1 MATGAEFISKRD
13 RTDEIWNKPGAK
25 VETDIRSGAPMLQ
38 KGENPYAVMG
48 VKMELLRTSLR
59 TILKDQYSNADE
71 LAKGIEKA
79 VAKMT
84 PAEVEMIPRLEGN
97 EGKNAIKDL
106 SIKLAEAVLPELPTS
121 AIEELKEE
129 IAQQLDDAA

>member
-13 RTDEIWNKPGAK
+13 RTDEILNKPGAK

>member
-1 MATGAEFISKRD
+1 MATGPEFLSKRD
-13 RTDEIWNKPGAK
+13 RTGETWIKPEAK
-25 VETDIRSGAPMLQ
+25 PESDIRSGAPMLQ

-48 VKMELLRTSLR
+48 AKMELLRASLR
-59 TILKDQYSNADE
+59 TILKDQYSSADE
-71 LAKGIEKA
+71 LATAIEKA

-84 PAEVEMIPRLEGN
+84 PAEVEMIPRLEGP

-106 SIKLAEAVLPELPTS
+106 SIKLAEAVLPELPAS

-129 IAQQLDDAA
+129 VAQQFDEAA